1 MMKFNAFL
9 FSFILLIIAASCK
22 EEERITHPNDN
33 MDKGGKKQMP
43 RNIILMIGDGMGLA
57 QVSTLVYFKNDKVN
71 FERFPYVGLIK
82 TSASS
87 HKVTDSAAGATALA
101 SGVKTYNGAIGM
113 DQDTVAVP
121 TILEMAAEMGKGTG
135 LVATSS
141 ITHATPAS
149 FYAHQPFRNMEE
161 AIARDM
167 LTAPVD
173 VFLGG
178 GLKFFNQREDGQN
191 LLDSLKA
198 NGFSVYTTS
207 FPEKQEEAKVAYF
220 VAENGAPRY
229 EQGRGDFLPDASL
242 YAIDKLKKRENG
254 FFLMVEGSQIDWG
267 GHANDSSYVINEM
280 LDFDNTIGA
289 VLDYAE
295 KDGNTLVIVTAD
307 HETGGLSLPGVD
319 RERVGLRF
327 NTGSHT
333 GIMIPVFAFGPGS
346 EEFSGIYENSMIF
359 DKMRGLMENQE

>member
-1 MMKFNAFL
+1 MKFNASL
-9 FSFILLIIAASCK
+9 FGAILLIIFSSCK
-22 EEERITHPNDN
+22 DEGQITQTDIDER
-33 MDKGGKKQMP
+33 KQTP
-43 RNIILMIGDGMGLA
+43 KNIILMIGDGMGVA
-57 QVSTLVYFKNDKVN
+57 QVSTMIYYKDGDVH
-71 FERFPYVGLIK
+71 FERFPYIGFIK

-87 HKVTDSAAGATALA
+87 HKVTDSASGATAMA

-113 DQDTVAVP
+113 DQDTVAVG
-121 TILEMAAEMGKGTG
+121 TILEMASEMGKATG

-161 AIARDM
+161 AIAKDM

-173 VFLGG
+173 IFMGG
-178 GLKFFNQREDGQN
+178 GSKFFNKREDGLN

-198 NGFSVYTTS
+198 RGFSVYTTS
-207 FPEKQEEAKVAYF
+207 FPEKQEDAKVAYF
-220 VAENGAPRY
+220 VAENGAARFD
-229 EQGRGDFLPDASL
+229 QGRGDFLPDASR
-242 YAIDKLKKRENG
+242 YAIEKLNKREEG

-267 GHANDSSYVINEM
+267 GHANDSAYLVNEM

-307 HETGGLSLPGVD
+307 HETGGLSMPAID
-319 RERVGLRF
+319 RDHVGLSF
-327 NTGSHT
+327 STGSHT
-333 GIMIPVFAFGPGS
+333 GVMVPVFAFGPGS
-346 EEFSGIYENSMIF
+346 EEFSGIYENTMIF
-359 DKMRGLMENQE
+359 EKMRLLMEGNHSPIE